1 MKKTFILLILSTIG
15 TLFINCTGDKGAI
28 GPKGAVGQQ
37 GLKGEKGETGASGE
51 FPKTQTGTFTRL
63 CSI

>member
-1 MKKTFILLILSTIG
+1 MKTFIFLILSTIG

-37 GLKGEKGETGASGE
+37 GSKGDKGEKL
-51 FPKTQTGTFTRL
+51 R
-63 CSI
+63 CN